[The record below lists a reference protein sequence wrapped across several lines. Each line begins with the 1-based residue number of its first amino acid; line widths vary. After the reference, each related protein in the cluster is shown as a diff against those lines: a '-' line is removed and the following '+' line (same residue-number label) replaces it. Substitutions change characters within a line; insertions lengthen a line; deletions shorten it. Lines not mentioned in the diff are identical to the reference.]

1 MSVKIEKMEVH
12 HLEQVLEIEQR
23 SFPVPWSRQAFEF
36 ELTRN
41 EFAYYLVLLDSEQVI
56 GYAGMWVVIDE
67 GHITNVAVHPD
78 WRGRGLGRTLLEE
91 LIRQAR
97 QKGVVRMTL
106 EVRQSN
112 QVARHLYRALGFVES
127 GRRRKYYSDNNED
140 AIIMWLEL

>member
-1 MSVKIEKMEVH
+1 MEVG
-12 HLEQVLEIEQR
+12 HLDQVLEIERQ

-41 EFAYYLVLLDSEQVI
+41 DFAYYLVLLAAERVI

-78 WRGRGLGRTLLEE
+78 WRGRGLGRSLLEE
-91 LIRQAR
+91 LIRRAR

-112 QVARHLYRALGFVES
+112 QVARHLYRKLGFVEN

-140 AIIMWLEL
+140 AIIMWLELNSSF